1 MNASIVESAKK
12 GRSEK
17 GKREKSAETS
27 YLSFEYFRQRRER
40 ESSNVSFRASS
51 RESLA
56 EKRAQGFDRA
66 ETSFLAVVT
75 LPRDS

>member
-1 MNASIVESAKK
+1 MNASIESAKK

-40 ESSNVSFRASS
+40 ESHRTSRFEHL

-66 ETSFLAVVT
+66 GTSFLAVVT